1 MPVQSARLE
10 STGETVKFGRLP
22 ATSEQK
28 RRMIPLGSFLKR
40 YGGKP
45 PPTTVDYHSKA
56 SESLGR
62 MLGNDRY
69 GNCVVV
75 AELHGIGAWSANEPG
90 GTPIVPTD
98 KEAIDQYA
106 RICGP
111 GDNGCYIP
119 AVLDAFRDRGLQAG
133 GAVRKMEGYVS
144 VNPRDQLLLQYAIW
158 LFGGIHFGI
167 NWPNDWMG
175 IRPGFVLKPTNSRI
189 VGGHAV
195 MGVGYDTTG
204 IQISTWGIVGTLS
217 WEALADGRFVDEA
230 YARLGEDWFNADGI
244 TASGVNVK
252 ALRDALR
259 VVAGGGYPDIPT
271 EPEPP
276 TPPTPTPPVPGEWDW
291 QFDRTFSALGH
302 SLRVFAGV
310 DWSRQLTQ
318 VRKLDFL
325 ALAVEVAK
333 LVRAF
338 MAKDFAGMAS
348 AVMAILR
355 ILGINLGTHEL
366 RQVVNSL
373 NRESGSCGY
382 SALPEKNAPDDS
394 GLTNGRS
401 DGTKDRGE
409 NKAPG
414 DS

>member
-1 MPVQSARLE
+1 MPVPSARLE
-10 STGETVKFGRLP
+10 STGENVKFGRLP
-22 ATSEQK
+22 ATSEQRK
-28 RRMIPLGSFLKR
+28 RMIPLAPFLKR

-45 PPTTVDYHSKA
+45 PPATVDYHSKA
-56 SESLGR
+56 SDALGR

-75 AELHGIGAWSANEPG
+75 AELHGIGTWSANEPG
-90 GTPIVPTD
+90 GTPIIPTD

-119 AVLDAFRDRGLQAG
+119 AVLDAFRDGGLKAG
-133 GAVRKMEGYVS
+133 GSVRKMEGYVS
-144 VNPRDQLLLQYAIW
+144 VNPRDQLLLQYAMW
-158 LFGGIHFGI
+158 LFGGLHFGV

-175 IRPGFVLKPTNSRI
+175 IRPGFVLRPTNSRM

-195 MGVGYDTTG
+195 MGVGYDAVG

-217 WEALADGRFVDEA
+217 WEALADSRFVDEC
-230 YARLGEDWFNADGI
+230 YARLGEDWYNAEGV

-271 EPEPP
+271 EPEPTP
-276 TPPTPTPPVPGEWDW
+276 PPTPTPPVPGEWDW
-291 QFDRTFSALGH
+291 QFDRTFSALGR

-310 DWSRQLTQ
+310 DLMKQTMQL
-318 VRKLDFL
+318 RKLDFL
-325 ALAVEVAK
+325 ALAMEVAR

-338 MAKDFAGMAS
+338 FAKDIAGMAS

-355 ILGINLGTHEL
+355 ILGINFGAEQL
-366 RQVVNSL
+366 RQVVDSL
-373 NRESGSCGY
+373 NREAMNSAY
-382 SALPEKNAPDDS
+382 SALPEKNAENDS
-394 GLTNGRS
+394 GLTNERL
-401 DGTKDRGE
+401 DGIKDGGE